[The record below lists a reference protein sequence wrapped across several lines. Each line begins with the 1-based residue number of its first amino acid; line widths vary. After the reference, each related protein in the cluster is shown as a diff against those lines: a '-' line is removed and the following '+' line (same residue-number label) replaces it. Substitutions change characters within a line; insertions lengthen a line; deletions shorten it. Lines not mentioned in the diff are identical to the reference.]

1 MTGGPVA
8 TRCRLRRGRGSA
20 RFPEGSVV
28 YARAEE
34 SDLRRWLRE
43 ASDGFAELDQPQ
55 RVWVADDPTLE
66 RGCYALVSD
75 LELPPVKLARRRR

>member
-8 TRCRLRRGRGSA
+8 TRCRVRKGHGST

-28 YARAEE
+28 YACAEA

-43 ASDGFAELDQPQ
+43 ASDGFAELDPPR

-66 RGCYALVSD
+66 RGCYVLVSD
-75 LELPPVKLARRRR
+75 LKLCQLGRRR

>member
-8 TRCRLRRGRGSA
+8 TRCRVRRGRGSA
-20 RFPEGSVV
+20 QFPEGSAV

-43 ASDGFAELDQPQ
+43 ASDSFAELDPPR

-75 LELPPVKLARRRR
+75 LELLPVRRRR